1 MKQADIIFVADTS
14 KHSLY
19 VMTHLA
25 IKTCLRAEPGMKL
38 NIIVVDGNKHTGGF
52 QDAKTVTYDGIFN
65 YHRCLNMGL
74 KYSKAP
80 YVAFCNNDL
89 LFSANWLTNII
100 KYFDQGYHSASP
112 YHKQTTRKGI
122 KEGYKVEKEILGWCI
137 VCTRELIEKIGGLD
151 ETCRFW
157 YSDNIYAEQIKR
169 AGYKH
174 ILVYDSY
181 VRHLESKT
189 LSKVGAHKSLCQDQ
203 SKLFRQFLN
212 KQKCESVS

>member
-25 IKTCLRAEPGMKL
+25 IRTCLRSEPGMKL
-38 NIIVVDGNKHTGGF
+38 NIIVVDGNKHAGGF
-52 QDAKTVTYDGIFN
+52 ESTKTIIYDGAFN
-65 YHRCLNMGL
+65 YNHCLNIGL
-74 KYSKAP
+74 QYSTAP
-80 YVAFCNNDL
+80 YVALCNNDL
-89 LFSANWLTNII
+89 LFSPNWLTNVI
-100 KYFDQGYHSASP
+100 KYMEKGYHSASP
-112 YHKQTTRKGI
+112 FHRQTTRKGAQ
-122 KEGYKVEKEILGWCI
+122 EGYRIEKEVLGWCI
-137 VCTRELIEKIGGLD
+137 VCTRELIDKIGKLD
-151 ETCRFW
+151 ETCSFW
-157 YSDNIYAEQIKR
+157 FSDNIYAEQIKK

-189 LSKVGAHKSLCQDQ
+189 LSKATNHRELTKGQY
-203 SKLFRQFLN
+203 KLFEQFLN